1 MPIRC
6 QVLFF
11 FFKVGQIWGLNS
23 QPGDQ
28 KLQALL
34 TEPGM
39 HLYTATFNKAERRKG
54 FKLQAIKA

>member
-1 MPIRC
+1 M
-6 QVLFF
+6 
-11 FFKVGQIWGLNS
+11 WGLNS

-28 KLQALL
+28 KLHALL

-39 HLYTATFNKAERRKG
+39 HLYTTFNKAERRKG